1 MPSLLQT
8 LFLTMRPSLVRFLAL
23 RGASP
28 EEAEDLAQDLFI
40 KAGHAEERPIGEP
53 SAYLYK
59 MADNL
64 FLDRRRSALRRQR
77 REEDW
82 ADQVGGFDAEV
93 GRTDADQQLSMRH
106 ELILIEEA
114 LSSLPDRTADI
125 FRRFRVDG
133 ERQKAIAIELGISV
147 SAVEKHLQR
156 AYDVVLRA
164 KAQLDADDLKLSS
177 GTMKVESRG

>member
-8 LFLTMRPSLVRFLAL
+8 LFLTMRPSLVRFLTL

-28 EEAEDLAQDLFI
+28 DESEDLAQDLFI
-40 KAGHAEERPIGEP
+40 KAGLLEERPIGEP
-53 SAYLYK
+53 GAYLYK

-82 ADQVGGFDAEV
+82 ADHSGNFDAEV
-93 GRTDADQQLSMRH
+93 GQVHADHQLAMRH
-106 ELILIEEA
+106 QLAVIEDA

-125 FRRFRVDG
+125 FRRFRIDG
-133 ERQKAIAIELGISV
+133 ERQKAIANDLGISV
-147 SAVEKHLQR
+147 SAVEKHLHR

-164 KAQLDADDLKLSS
+164 KAQIDADDLTQPIQ
-177 GTMKVESRG
+177 TMKAEFRG

>member
-8 LFLTMRPSLVRFLAL
+8 LVLTLRPSLVRFLTS

-40 KAGHAEERPIGEP
+40 KAGLSKERPISEP
-53 SAYLYK
+53 KAYLYR

-64 FLDRRRSALRRQR
+64 FLDRRRSALRQQR

-82 ADQVGGFDAEV
+82 ASHSGGLGPEV
-93 GRTDADQQLSMRH
+93 AHPLADDDLNIRHQLAVV
-106 ELILIEEA
+106 EEA

-133 ERQKAIAIELGISV
+133 ERQKAIALDLGISV

-164 KAQLDADDLKLSS
+164 RARIDTYQMTHSIE
-177 GTMKVESRG
+177 TMKVKSRG